1 MRKLLSHVISLAL
14 LFGDAAQPT
23 PAQQPA
29 AEVQQAA
36 RIAGSILIGGRSYDY
51 LQSLTDKFGGR
62 LSGSASYQRAA
73 DWAASEFRAMGIRD
87 VRLEPFTLD
96 ATWTRG
102 ASRGGRFVSPVERPL
117 HVESLGWAPSTP
129 AGGVRG
135 EVVSVGDVSEKG
147 LRAMKDRLKD
157 RVVLLDTKSLFS
169 EGIGAFVKLIG
180 AQPLFKELG
189 AAAVLI
195 PDREANNAFNAFNL
209 NWGAK
214 LSPLPIAG
222 VGKEDAD
229 LLSRL
234 LEKGPVTVEFGYDNQ
249 TGGPAQTANVV
260 AEIRGRER
268 PDEWIIVGAHLD
280 SWDFGTGAQDNGSG
294 VAMVLEAAR
303 AVASLGQPPRRSVRF
318 ALWGGEEQGL
328 LGSRAYVEA
337 HERELKSCVAVLNT
351 DNGAG
356 HPKGWKVEGRED
368 LSKAMQPISRA
379 LLEDLSGGGLSPE
392 ASFDTDHGFFMLKGV
407 PSLDLW
413 VDMEPYEKIHHKA
426 GDTLD
431 KLDRHNLADGA
442 AIVAVT
448 AYAIAER
455 PEQIAP
461 HIPRGA
467 VGEILKKANIM
478 EMISAFGFW
487 K

>member
-1 MRKLLSHVISLAL
+1 MRKFLTQVISLAL
-14 LFGDAAQPT
+14 LLSVAAPET
-23 PAQQPA
+23 PAQQPS
-29 AEVQQAA
+29 AEVQQASA

-62 LSGSASYQRAA
+62 LSGSTAYQRAA
-73 DWAASEFRAMGIRD
+73 DWAAAEFRAMGVRD

-96 ATWTRG
+96 STWTRG
-102 ASRGGRFVSPVERPL
+102 AARGRILAPVGRTL

-135 EVVSVGDVSEKG
+135 EIVRVGDITEKNI
-147 LRAMKDRLKD
+147 RAIKDKLKG
-157 RVVLLDTKSLFS
+157 RVALIDTKSLPR
-169 EGIGAFVKLIG
+169 GIEAFVQLIASQKLFQE
-180 AQPLFKELG
+180 AG

-195 PDREANNAFNAFNL
+195 PDREPNNVFNAFNL
-209 NWGAK
+209 NWGAR
-214 LSPLPIAG
+214 LSPLPFAH
-222 VGKEDAD
+222 VGLEDAD
-229 LLSRL
+229 LIARL
-234 LEKGPVTVEFGYDNQ
+234 AEKSPVEVEFEYQNQ
-249 TGGPAQTANVV
+249 TGGATQTANVV

-303 AVASLGQPPRRSVRF
+303 AISALGQPPRRSVRF
-318 ALWGGEEQGL
+318 ALWGGEEEGL
-328 LGSRAYVEA
+328 LGSHAYVDA
-337 HERELKSCVAVLNT
+337 HERELKDCVAVLNT

-368 LSKAMQPISRA
+368 VSKALEPLSKS
-379 LLEDLSGGGLSPE
+379 LLENLGGGGVSQE
-392 ASFDTDHGFFMLKGV
+392 ASFDTDHGFFMLRGV
-407 PSLDLW
+407 PALDLW

-426 GDTLD
+426 SDTLD
-431 KLDRHNLADGA
+431 KVDRHNLSDGA

-448 AYAIAER
+448 AYALAER
-455 PEQIAP
+455 NERLAP
-461 HIPRGA
+461 QLERKA
-467 VGEILKKANIM
+467 VGDLLRKANMI
-478 EMISAFGFW
+478 EMLKAFDFW